1 MAYVNLEKAFDR
13 ELRKLPWWALRVAC
27 VLEWLV
33 IEQAIYVGARS
44 GTLWFAFQNMAKFI

>member
-1 MAYVNLEKAFDR
+1 MAFVNLEKAFDR

-44 GTLWFAFQNMAKFI
+44 GTRVNKILFVPVT